1 MRLSRFNMD
10 LETVIDCLPV
20 DLVQIPKPHDTNK
33 IPCNP
38 IDELVH
44 TDSDDLPNPSVVSPC
59 QYHDTASFSSL
70 SGQASAYSMLM

>member
-44 TDSDDLPNPSVVSPC
+44 TDSDDLPNPSVVSPANTMI
-59 QYHDTASFSSL
+59 QPHLIHYL
-70 SGQASAYSMLM
+70 PN